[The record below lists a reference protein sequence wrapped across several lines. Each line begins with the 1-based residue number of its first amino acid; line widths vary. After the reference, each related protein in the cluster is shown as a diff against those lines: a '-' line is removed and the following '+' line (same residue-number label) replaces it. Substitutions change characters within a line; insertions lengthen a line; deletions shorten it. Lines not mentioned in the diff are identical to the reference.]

1 MRSGEGDYFTPTP
14 KYHNPI
20 WMVGM
25 VSPFIYFLFF
35 LSEEDIIGSQYC
47 LEQGAWSCPC
57 PSFTRKK
64 NLDKQSYCRNLPQSP
79 SDHKLKLAAKYS
91 FSFDYWLLDGHVCL
105 CPATKYMSQL
115 QSPPE
120 FLHTWTAEVEVAV
133 APPGRK
139 TFFWTFGAINLL
151 ERK

>member
-64 NLDKQSYCRNLPQSP
+64 KTWTNKVTAGTCLSRPQITNWNWQQNTASALTRSHQLLAWLSVCVSATPSLALSP
-79 SDHKLKLAAKYS
+79 
-91 FSFDYWLLDGHVCL
+91 G
-105 CPATKYMSQL
+105 
-115 QSPPE
+115 

-151 ERK
+151 ESK